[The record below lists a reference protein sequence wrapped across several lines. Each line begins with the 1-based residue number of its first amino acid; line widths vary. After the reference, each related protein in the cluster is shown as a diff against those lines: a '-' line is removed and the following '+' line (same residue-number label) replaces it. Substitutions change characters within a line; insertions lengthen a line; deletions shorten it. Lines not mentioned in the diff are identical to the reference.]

1 MKNKY
6 KIEDSV
12 GFYKE
17 KRREMDWKRYTRGF
31 KYIWNAFF
39 SLMFCHILLNLF
51 FFSLSSEAIYD
62 GYIGIMLFSALC
74 YSLKYFTVMKEKE
87 ISLVILHSHFGGVS
101 LRIRRPTNLV
111 KNQWQKMSTC
121 CEGPRSWQRR
131 GDGGKDIS
139 KVEWIEFRD
148 YMWEMRE
155 KEKSKMT

>member
-1 MKNKY
+1 MEEIHQRLQIHLKC
-6 KIEDSV
+6 
-12 GFYKE
+12 
-17 KRREMDWKRYTRGF
+17 
-31 KYIWNAFF
+31 FF
-39 SLMFCHILLNLF
+39 FLNVLPHFIKSF

-121 CEGPRSWQRR
+121 VKGPDHGKGEGMEEKTFQRWNGLSLGITCE
-131 GDGGKDIS
+131 K
-139 KVEWIEFRD
+139 
-148 YMWEMRE
+148 
-155 KEKSKMT
+155 